1 MSSPL
6 ILVNFKSY
14 REGAGN
20 NAGQIAEA
28 AEIIMQESGVT
39 IGVAPQFVE
48 LHPFC
53 KHYEI
58 PVYAQHIDAVEGA
71 FTGRIPAFTVRAA
84 GCTGSLINH
93 SERRLTIADIEACV
107 EAAKFNHLESV
118 VCTNNAGVSAASAAF
133 APTYVAV
140 EPPELIG
147 SGISVAKANPDII
160 RNSVEA
166 VKRVNPDVM
175 VLCGAGIQSGE
186 CVKTAIDL
194 GASGVLV
201 ASSVVKAKDPE
212 AVLRDLVSLL

>member
-1 MSSPL
+1 MGSPL
-6 ILVNFKSY
+6 ILINFKSY

-20 NAGQIAEA
+20 NAGQIGSA
-28 AEIIMQESGVT
+28 AEIVMQESGVT
-39 IGVAPQFVE
+39 IGVAPQFTE

-58 PVYAQHIDAVEGA
+58 PVYAQ
-71 FTGRIPAFTVRAA
+71 AFTVRAA

-93 SERRLTIADIEACV
+93 SERRLSIADIEATV
-107 EAAKFNHLESV
+107 AAAKFHHLESV
-118 VCTNNAGVSAASAAF
+118 VCTNNVAVSAAAAAF
-133 APTYVAV
+133 APTYIAV

-147 SGISVAKANPDII
+147 SGISVAKADPEII
-160 RNSVEA
+160 LGTVDA
-166 VKRVNPDVM
+166 VHRVNPDVK

-186 CVKTAIDL
+186 CVKTAISL
-194 GASGVLV
+194 GADGVLL

>member
-1 MSSPL
+1 MTSPL
-6 ILVNFKSY
+6 ILINFKSY

-20 NAGQIAEA
+20 NAGQIASA
-28 AEIIMQESGVT
+28 AELVMQESGVT
-39 IGVAPQFVE
+39 IGVAPQFTE

-107 EAAKFNHLESV
+107 EAAKFNNLESV
-118 VCTNNAGVSAASAAF
+118 VCTNNVGVSAAAAVF
-133 APTYVAV
+133 APTYVAI

-147 SGISVAKANPDII
+147 SGISVAKADPEII
-160 RNSVEA
+160 RKSVDA
-166 VKRVNPDVM
+166 VKNINKNVK
-175 VLCGAGIQSGE
+175 VLCGAGIQTGE
-186 CVKTAIDL
+186 CVKTSVDL
-194 GASGVLV
+194 GADGVLL
-201 ASSVVKAKDPE
+201 ASGVVKAKDPE
-212 AVLRDLVSLL
+212 AVLRDLVSKL

>member
-6 ILVNFKSY
+6 ILINFKSY

-20 NAGQIAEA
+20 NAGQIGTA
-28 AEIIMQESGVT
+28 AEIVMQESGIT
-39 IGVAPQFVE
+39 IGVAPQFTE

-58 PVYAQHIDAVEGA
+58 PVYAQHIDPVDGA

-84 GCTGSLINH
+84 GCVGSLINH
-93 SERRLTIADIEACV
+93 SERRLSIADIEATV
-107 EAAKFNHLESV
+107 AAAKFNHLESV
-118 VCTNNAGVSAASAAF
+118 VCTNNAAVSAAAAAF
-133 APTYVAV
+133 APTYIAV

-147 SGISVAKANPDII
+147 SGISVVTADPEII
-160 RNSVEA
+160 TTTVAA
-166 VKRVNPDVM
+166 VHRISPEVK

-186 CVKTAIDL
+186 CVKTALSL
-194 GASGVLV
+194 GADGVLL

-212 AVLRDLVSLL
+212 AMLRNLVSLL

>member
-1 MSSPL
+1 MTSPL
-6 ILVNFKSY
+6 ILINFKSY

-20 NAGQIAEA
+20 NAGRIGEA
-28 AEIIMQESGVT
+28 AELVMSETGVT
-39 IGVAPQFVE
+39 IGVAPQYVE

-71 FTGRIPAFTVRAA
+71 FTGRVPAFTVRAA
-84 GCTGSLINH
+84 GCTGTLINH

-118 VCTNNAGVSAASAAF
+118 VCTNTAGVSAAAAAF
-133 APTYVAV
+133 GPTYVAI

-147 SGISVAKANPDII
+147 SGISVAKADPGII
-160 RNSVEA
+160 SASVECVTNINSN
-166 VKRVNPDVM
+166 VK

-186 CVKTAIDL
+186 CVKTAVDL
-194 GASGVLV
+194 GADGVLL

-212 AVLRDLVSLL
+212 ACLRDLVSKL

>member
-6 ILVNFKSY
+6 ILINFKSY

-20 NAGQIAEA
+20 NAGQIGSA
-28 AEIIMQESGVT
+28 AELVMQETGVT
-39 IGVAPQFVE
+39 IGVAPQFTE

-58 PVYAQHIDAVEGA
+58 PIYAQHIDAVEGA

-107 EAAKFNHLESV
+107 EAAKFNNLESV
-118 VCTNNAGVSAASAAF
+118 VCTNNVGVSAATAAF
-133 APTYVAV
+133 APTYVAI

-147 SGISVAKANPDII
+147 SGISVAKADPEII
-160 RNSVEA
+160 RKSVDA
-166 VKRVNPDVM
+166 VKNINKNVK

-186 CVKTAIDL
+186 CVKTSIEL
-194 GASGVLV
+194 GADGVLL

-212 AVLRDLVSLL
+212 AVLRDLVSKL